1 MIKPEGPVKEMLDNF
16 AEKYGGTNA
25 AGNKT
30 SRNTIEIGV
39 RVQPEDNATAQLMEG
54 ALNKDR
60 YLHIGK
66 DDVLVLRTDKRLML
80 SCIEELERSMSE
92 KLGIKVVLIDG
103 ITEIVGVVE
112 HGT

>member
-1 MIKPEGPVKEMLDNF
+1 MDNTETKGVKD
-16 AEKYGGTNA
+16 
-25 AGNKT
+25 
-30 SRNTIEIGV
+30 TIEIGIQI
-39 RVQPEDNATAQLMEG
+39 RPMDEITGKLMEG
-54 ALNKDR
+54 VLNTDG